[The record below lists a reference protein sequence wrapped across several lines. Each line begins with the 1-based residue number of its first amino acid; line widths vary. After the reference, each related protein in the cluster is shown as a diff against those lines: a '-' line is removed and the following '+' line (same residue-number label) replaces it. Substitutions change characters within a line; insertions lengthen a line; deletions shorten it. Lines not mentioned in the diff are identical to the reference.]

1 MPEWHDG
8 CLRVNGFKLGSIA
21 MILSR
26 TSQYAIQALIYIAT
40 QPRGELILKRELAKR
55 LNLPPTYL
63 AKILGDLCSGGLLYS
78 TRGRRG
84 GFCLRENVE
93 HADLLRVLCLTE
105 GAAFSQGCVLGLKEC
120 ADDTACPMHCNWKP
134 IKSRIERV
142 LGGQTLESL
151 AKGIQ
156 TGKYRLADLP
166 MALLAAG
173 ESGAR

>member
-1 MPEWHDG
+1 
-8 CLRVNGFKLGSIA
+8 

-26 TSQYAIQALIYIAT
+26 TSQYAIQALIYLTT
-40 QPRGELILKRELAKR
+40 QPRGEWILKRELAQH
-55 LNLPPTYL
+55 LGLPPTYL
-63 AKILGDLCSGGLLYS
+63 AKILGALSSNGLLYS

-93 HADLLRVLCLTE
+93 HIDLLQVLCITE
-105 GAAFSQGCVLGLKEC
+105 GAAFGQDCVLGLKEC

-134 IKSRIERV
+134 IKARIVRV
-142 LGGQTLESL
+142 LGRQTLEIL

-166 MALLAAG
+166 MGLLG
-173 ESGAR
+173 GDESDAR

>member
-1 MPEWHDG
+1 
-8 CLRVNGFKLGSIA
+8 

-40 QPRGELILKRELAKR
+40 QPRGELILKRELAKQ

-105 GAAFSQGCVLGLKEC
+105 GAAFSQGCGAGFERMRRRHRVPHALQLEAYQGQ
-120 ADDTACPMHCNWKP
+120 DRAC
-134 IKSRIERV
+134 SRR
-142 LGGQTLESL
+142 
-151 AKGIQ
+151 AN
-156 TGKYRLADLP
+156 
-166 MALLAAG
+166 AG
-173 ESGAR
+173 EPRQRYSKR